1 MIVSFLVLKP
11 SLIMSKNDNL
21 INCILNQ
28 LVESW
33 FQSILSYLKVVLN
46 QISCLK
52 LKVIDLICTTQFHLV
67 PPSIGGIQYQAIC
80 TSIYFGQFTTKFHS
94 NQISSNF
101 NWWIIPSRKGKIR
114 ANPKFPGRW
123 VRWLCIWRT
132 ITSPLHLHSNDIHYK
147 YCGKFKKSA
156 IM

>member
-67 PPSIGGIQYQAIC
+67 PPSIGVYSTRQYAHQYILVNLQQNFIQIKSVQIL
-80 TSIYFGQFTTKFHS
+80 IDELFHRGKEK
-94 NQISSNF
+94 QERIPNF
-101 NWWIIPSRKGKIR
+101 QEDGLDR
-114 ANPKFPGRW
+114 
-123 VRWLCIWRT
+123 
-132 ITSPLHLHSNDIHYK
+132 
-147 YCGKFKKSA
+147 
-156 IM
+156 